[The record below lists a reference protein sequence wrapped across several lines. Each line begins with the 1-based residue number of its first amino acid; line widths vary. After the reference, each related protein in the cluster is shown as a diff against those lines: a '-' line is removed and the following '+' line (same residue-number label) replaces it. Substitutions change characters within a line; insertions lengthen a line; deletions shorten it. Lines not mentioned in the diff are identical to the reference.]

1 MTGKGRS
8 FAPPPPHWPG
18 RGPAAPAG
26 AAPARAGGQA
36 VQAFRTFGALRAEK
50 AERTRPGNELLPAH
64 DGQFH
69 MRTADR
75 GLRVKPNGTYN
86 FVRVHGETRNQ
97 AHTYVSSEASHARL
111 AEGRGVLYAGTIRFD
126 NGSIDW
132 WSNYS
137 GTYQPIAAFRQ
148 QAQLPDDRFV
158 PWQRLQMGGNAMQRN
173 TFSDRRSTTAPPL
186 AEAGRAKA
194 DERQA
199 RTVPAAAPAGRPA
212 PPTAAPAA
220 PTAGTAAPTAGT
232 AARTPASP
240 AISSATAPAAAKP
253 TRES

>member
-18 RGPAAPAG
+18 RGPAAPARPGG
-26 AAPARAGGQA
+26 AQTGGGQA
-36 VQAFRTFGALRAEK
+36 VQPMRTFGALRAEK
-50 AERTRPGNELLPAH
+50 VERTRPGNELLPAH

-69 MRTADR
+69 MRTPDR

-86 FVRVHGETRNQ
+86 FVRVHGATRNQ
-97 AHTYVSSEASHARL
+97 AHTIVSSDASHARL
-111 AEGRGVLYAGTIRFD
+111 AEGRAVLYAGTIRFD

-158 PWQRLQMGGNAMQRN
+158 PWQRLQMGGNSMQRN
-173 TFSDRRSTTAPPL
+173 TFSDRRSATAPPS
-186 AEAGRAKA
+186 AETGRAKA
-194 DERQA
+194 EERQA
-199 RTVPAAAPAGRPA
+199 RSVPAAEPAKQ
-212 PPTAAPAA
+212 AASPGAKPPAA
-220 PTAGTAAPTAGT
+220 AASAPGAGTAAKVP
-232 AARTPASP
+232 SP
-240 AISSATAPAAAKP
+240 PVSTTTVAPKP
-253 TRES
+253 SKES

>member
-18 RGPAAPAG
+18 RGPAASAG
-26 AAPARAGGQA
+26 APPVRPGGGQA
-36 VQAFRTFGALRAEK
+36 AQAFRTFGALRAEK

-69 MRTADR
+69 MRTPDR

-97 AHTYVSSEASHARL
+97 AHTYVSSDASHAKL
-111 AEGRGVLYAGTIRFD
+111 AEGRAVLYAGTIRFD
-126 NGSIDW
+126 NGSVDW

-173 TFSDRRSTTAPPL
+173 TFADRRSATAPPP
-186 AEAGRAKA
+186 AGTNRAKA
-194 DERQA
+194 ATTE
-199 RTVPAAAPAGRPA
+199 PAQSDSAAPASRSASSAPSVPA
-212 PPTAAPAA
+212 SAAS
-220 PTAGTAAPTAGT
+220 GTT
-232 AARTPASP
+232 ARTPAAP
-240 AISSATAPAAAKP
+240 ASATATATATKSAK
-253 TRES
+253 ES

>member
-1 MTGKGRS
+1 MTGKGRG

-18 RGPAAPAG
+18 RGPATPAG

-97 AHTYVSSEASHARL
+97 AHTFVSSEASHARL

-173 TFSDRRSTTAPPL
+173 TFSDRRSATAPPL
-186 AEAGRAKA
+186 AETGRTKA

-199 RTVPAAAPAGRPA
+199 RAVPAAEPPKGAAAAPAARSTPSS
-212 PPTAAPAA
+212 AAPA
-220 PTAGTAAPTAGT
+220 AGT
-232 AARTPASP
+232 AARAPASATP
-240 AISSATAPAAAKP
+240 TSATAPAATKPAK
-253 TRES
+253 ES